1 MGDGVV
7 KNYPAGYR
15 LGHWQLRALE
25 RVSGKPIRFFFV
37 QVTLQG
43 LLPPFWLQSLRS
55 PEGFEEGAY
64 SVGYILGFGRDLAP
78 PPRRAVVQLRC
89 HFGSGIGHLVRTQDE
104 LGDVIVMGSARGP
117 VAL

>member
-1 MGDGVV
+1 M
-7 KNYPAGYR
+7 
-15 LGHWQLRALE
+15 
-25 RVSGKPIRFFFV
+25 

-55 PEGFEEGAY
+55 PGGFEEGAY